1 MTSASRSPQGVDGM
15 TRRGFIVHVG
25 AAAALL
31 SGGMPV
37 LAQTPAPAIPG
48 KEKLIV
54 RSPRPLNLEARL
66 DDLTSP
72 ITPVEAF
79 FVRNNYD
86 GPEMDP
92 AQFVLKVD
100 GEVDSPL
107 TLRLDDLRRM
117 EQVTQTITLECAGN
131 GRSFHNPKAA
141 GIQWESGAVG
151 THAVV
156 DAERGT
162 RHPHTQ
168 PAERSHQE
176 RAELALGLA

>member
-1 MTSASRSPQGVDGM
+1 MADSNRTLQAQDRM

-25 AAAALL
+25 TAAALL
-31 SGGMPV
+31 GSGMPV

-72 ITPVEAF
+72 ITPYEAF

-92 AQFVLKVD
+92 ALFVLKVD
-100 GEVDSPL
+100 G
-107 TLRLDDLRRM
+107 
-117 EQVTQTITLECAGN
+117 
-131 GRSFHNPKAA
+131 
-141 GIQWESGAVG
+141 
-151 THAVV
+151 
-156 DAERGT
+156 
-162 RHPHTQ
+162 
-168 PAERSHQE
+168 
-176 RAELALGLA
+176 

>member
-1 MTSASRSPQGVDGM
+1 MADSNRTLQARNRM

-25 AAAALL
+25 TAAALL
-31 SGGMPV
+31 SSGMPV

-72 ITPVEAF
+72 ITPYEAF

-100 GEVDSPL
+100 GQPATYATCESS
-107 TLRLDDLRRM
+107 TR
-117 EQVTQTITLECAGN
+117 A
-131 GRSFHNPKAA
+131 
-141 GIQWESGAVG
+141 SGA
-151 THAVV
+151 
-156 DAERGT
+156 
-162 RHPHTQ
+162 
-168 PAERSHQE
+168 
-176 RAELALGLA
+176 